1 MICYIRKEQCSMKC
15 MICKQEVDADEK
27 MCPICGAM
35 PWKLPESFLNS
46 EQHFTWLEE
55 VYKPQLLRWEKS
67 KQLNADLIE
76 LQGSINSIREEL
88 QLLRDTQA
96 QSNNITKQSQPLIKL
111 SPGYSID
118 ENGVLRSIHLDKL
131 TLQIPNG
138 ITSIVSE
145 NDENIIDSY
154 WRIDY
159 DKGIQLSKLITSIV
173 IPDGVLSIGKNAFK
187 GLENLRTIII
197 PDSVETI
204 DDSAFER
211 CKSLTEVT
219 IPSNVT
225 YIGNYAFD
233 ECSSLSS
240 IMLPEGIKRIG
251 NGMFRYCY
259 HLDSVRLPQS
269 LNYIGKEAFYNCKS
283 LTEVTIPSNVT
294 YIGDYAFEGCSSLSS
309 IMLPEGIKRI
319 SSGMFRDCYHLDS
332 VRLPQSL
339 NDIDGY
345 AFCNCKSL
353 TEVTI
358 PSNVTY
364 IGYRSF
370 YDCTKIET
378 VNVPTKLNIDD
389 YTFPKFCRVIRY

>member
-15 MICKQEVDADEK
+15 MICKQEVDSDEK

-88 QLLRDTQA
+88 QLLRDAQA
-96 QSNNITKQSQPLIKL
+96 QSNNITNQSQPLIKL
-111 SPGYSID
+111 SPDYSID
-118 ENGVLRSIHLDKL
+118 ENGVLRSIHLDRL

-154 WRIDY
+154 WWIDY
-159 DKGIQLSKLITSIV
+159 NKGIQLSELITSIV

-187 GLENLRTIII
+187 SLKNLRTIII

-211 CKSLTEVT
+211 CE
-219 IPSNVT
+219 
-225 YIGNYAFD
+225 F
-233 ECSSLSS
+233 LSS
-240 IMLPEGIKRIG
+240 IVLPEGIKRIG
-251 NGMFRYCY
+251 ERAFFGCY
-259 HLDSVRLPQS
+259 SLDSVRLPADIEY
-269 LNYIGKEAFYNCKS
+269 LGAEAFGFDKEAYEYKS
-283 LTEVTIPSNVT
+283 SRYRYKKQIATLPLKLQYINGTIYSVFSEF
-294 YIGDYAFEGCSSLSS
+294 AW
-309 IMLPEGIKRI
+309 RI
-319 SSGMFRDCYHLDS
+319 EWVAD
-332 VRLPQSL
+332 
-339 NDIDGY
+339 
-345 AFCNCKSL
+345 
-353 TEVTI
+353 
-358 PSNVTY
+358 
-364 IGYRSF
+364 
-370 YDCTKIET
+370 
-378 VNVPTKLNIDD
+378 
-389 YTFPKFCRVIRY
+389 

>member
-96 QSNNITKQSQPLIKL
+96 RSNNITNRSQPLIKL
-111 SPGYSID
+111 SPDYSID

-131 TLQIPNG
+131 TLQIPND

-145 NDENIIDSY
+145 NDENIIDSC

-159 DKGIQLSKLITSIV
+159 DKGIQLSKLINSIV
-173 IPDGVLSIGKNAFK
+173 IPDSVLSIGKNAFK

-294 YIGDYAFEGCSSLSS
+294 YIDDFAFASCE
-309 IMLPEGIKRI
+309 
-319 SSGMFRDCYHLDS
+319 
-332 VRLPQSL
+332 
-339 NDIDGY
+339 
-345 AFCNCKSL
+345 SL

-358 PSNVTY
+358 SSNVTY
-364 IGYRSF
+364 IDHGSF
-370 YDCTKIET
+370 YNCTKLET

-389 YTFPKFCRVIRY
+389 GTFPEYCRVIRY

>member
-1 MICYIRKEQCSMKC
+1 MKC

-76 LQGSINSIREEL
+76 LQGSISSIREEL
-88 QLLRDTQA
+88 QLLRDAQA

-225 YIGNYAFD
+225 YIGNSAFGWC
-233 ECSSLSS
+233 E
-240 IMLPEGIKRIG
+240 
-251 NGMFRYCY
+251 
-259 HLDSVRLPQS
+259 
-269 LNYIGKEAFYNCKS
+269 
-283 LTEVTIPSNVT
+283 
-294 YIGDYAFEGCSSLSS
+294 
-309 IMLPEGIKRI
+309 
-319 SSGMFRDCYHLDS
+319 
-332 VRLPQSL
+332 
-339 NDIDGY
+339 
-345 AFCNCKSL
+345 SL

>member
-1 MICYIRKEQCSMKC
+1 MKC

-76 LQGSINSIREEL
+76 LQGSISSIREEL

-96 QSNNITKQSQPLIKL
+96 QSNNITNRSQPLIKL
-111 SPGYSID
+111 SPDYSID

-145 NDENIIDSY
+145 NGENIIDSY

-159 DKGIQLSKLITSIV
+159 DKGIQLSELITSIV

-187 GLENLRTIII
+187 SLKHLGTIII

-204 DDSAFER
+204 DDSAFEG
-211 CKSLTEVT
+211 CKCL
-219 IPSNVT
+219 
-225 YIGNYAFD
+225 Y
-233 ECSSLSS
+233 S
-240 IMLPEGIKRIG
+240 IVLPEGIKRIG
-251 NGMFRYCY
+251 ERAFFGCY
-259 HLDSVRLPQS
+259 ALGSVRLPTGIEY
-269 LNYIGKEAFYNCKS
+269 LGAEAFGFDEEAYES
-283 LTEVTIPSNVT
+283 
-294 YIGDYAFEGCSSLSS
+294 YFGCPELFKRDA
-309 IMLPEGIKRI
+309 ILPLKLQ
-319 SSGMFRDCYHLDS
+319 Y
-332 VRLPQSL
+332 
-339 NDIDGY
+339 IDGAIY
-345 AFCNCKSL
+345 SVFSEFAW
-353 TEVTI
+353 
-358 PSNVTY
+358 
-364 IGYRSF
+364 R
-370 YDCTKIET
+370 IEW
-378 VNVPTKLNIDD
+378 VAD
-389 YTFPKFCRVIRY
+389 